1 MASES
6 INYIQIAIYS
16 PAGLIYN
23 HRGLGCT
30 LQTEEGG
37 LSILPRHVPVIVSLD
52 IGAVVVKR
60 LDEMRDF
67 IAIDGGVATFENNKL
82 TIMATYAIR
91 ARDIDTAKVEIEKQ
105 NAQAAMYDAEQQD
118 DHSAYRRAKVE
129 LSRAINQINVSLQR
143 RQNR

>member
-1 MASES
+1 M
-6 INYIQIAIYS
+6 NVIQIAIYS

-37 LSILPRHVPVIVSLD
+37 LTILPRHVPVMVSLD

-60 LDEMRDF
+60 LDGEPDY
-67 IAIDGGVATFENNKL
+67 IAVDGGVATFEQNTL

-105 NAQAAMYDAEQQD
+105 NAQAAMYDAQQQD
-118 DHSAYRRAKVE
+118 DRSAYRRAKVE
-129 LSRAINQINVSLQR
+129 LSRAINQINVSRQR
-143 RQNR
+143 RQKR